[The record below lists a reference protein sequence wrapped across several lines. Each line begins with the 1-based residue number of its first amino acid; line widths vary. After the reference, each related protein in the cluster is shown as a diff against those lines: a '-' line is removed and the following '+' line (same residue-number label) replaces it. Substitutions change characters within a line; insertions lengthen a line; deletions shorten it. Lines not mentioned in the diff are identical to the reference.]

1 MLDQCQSSQSG
12 SHAAYGGPMRAFI
25 AIMPP
30 QEAIDDLDDFLD
42 VRRDAAPLRW
52 TDPEHFHVTLAFV
65 PNLAERCLDEL
76 CERLDRFFTRKS
88 GFATRIE
95 GGGAF
100 PDATQARVLWAGLG
114 LDESERQRLGRL
126 SHDTRQ
132 VANKAGVATHGGRF
146 KAHITVARTRPTEAS
161 SWVRLLQGYVGPPWN
176 AKDVA
181 LVQSQLGEGRGGRP
195 RYDRLQSF
203 ELSGP

>member
-1 MLDQCQSSQSG
+1 
-12 SHAAYGGPMRAFI
+12 MRAFI

-114 LDESERQRLGRL
+114 LGESERQRLGRL

-132 VANKAGVATHGGRF
+132 VANKAGVATHGG
-146 KAHITVARTRPTEAS
+146 ASRPTSLWPAPGRPRPAVGS
-161 SWVRLLQGYVGPPWN
+161 GCCRAYVGPPWN